1 MRNRRGWLRR
11 TALAGAG
18 VAAMVA
24 LAGCARGPREEPSFT
39 VSGRIVDG
47 GKPLPL
53 DPVMAASQA
62 ASVTLRFLRLG
73 PGDVPDH
80 STTGFAAADGAFT
93 VPKVRPG
100 RYRIAVT
107 HFNGRQ
113 PGDLLGGRFD
123 ERKSPIV
130 REFTA
135 ATSDVAIDLAK
146 PEGP

>member
-1 MRNRRGWLRR
+1 M
-11 TALAGAG
+11 AVCGAG
-18 VAAMVA
+18 MLSLV
-24 LAGCARGPREEPSFT
+24 GCARGPGEEPSFT

-53 DPVMAASQA
+53 DPLMAASQA

-73 PGDVPDH
+73 PGDIPDH
-80 STTGFAAADGAFT
+80 STTGFADAEGAFT

-107 HFNGRQ
+107 HVNGRQ

-123 ERKSPIV
+123 ERKSPII

-135 ATSDVAIDLAK
+135 ATSDMTIDLAK
-146 PEGP
+146 PESP